1 MVPGGYNDVPERSRV
16 HPGVGQPRVR
26 ALQPEANHRTEHTAA
41 CRFTLQIRPA
51 LAHTGQT

>member
-16 HPGVGQPRVR
+16 HPGGGQPRVR